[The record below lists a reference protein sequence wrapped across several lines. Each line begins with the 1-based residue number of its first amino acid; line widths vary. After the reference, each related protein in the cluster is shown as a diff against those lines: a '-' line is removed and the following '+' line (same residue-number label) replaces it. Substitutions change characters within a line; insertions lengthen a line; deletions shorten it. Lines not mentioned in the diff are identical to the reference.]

1 MKLSLIDVPED
12 YYTDELSFSDPD
24 KLKEIFEKLEEDSLS
39 MIHDQ

>member
-1 MKLSLIDVPED
+1 MLLSLIDVPD
-12 YYTDELSFSDPD
+12 NYYRDELSFSDPE